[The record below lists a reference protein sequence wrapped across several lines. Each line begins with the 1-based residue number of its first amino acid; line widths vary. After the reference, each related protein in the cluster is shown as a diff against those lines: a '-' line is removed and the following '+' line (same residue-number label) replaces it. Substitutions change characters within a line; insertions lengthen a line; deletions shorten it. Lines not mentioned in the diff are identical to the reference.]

1 MRSLVPA
8 CLLSALLCIPLSG
21 CGSSDKHYT
30 LIGRVISK
38 VPATRS
44 VVVDHDE
51 IPGFMAA
58 MTMPYP
64 VADGVDLSG
73 IEPGD
78 RIRADIDV
86 KPDGQYSID
95 RIAVTDSSHRE
106 KAPKETKQLWPG
118 QEIPDIELVN
128 QDGQTLH
135 LSEFRGKT
143 LLLTFI
149 YTRCP
154 MPNFC
159 PRLSSLFASVN
170 RELAKNPKEYGR
182 TELLSVSIDPKYDT
196 PPVLR
201 KYGLAYLSDDAK
213 GFTHWQFTVPSP
225 ENLRKLADAFGLIYV
240 EEDNQISHTM
250 STVLIGPD
258 GKLVKTWTVS
268 DWTVAE
274 AMSAIQQVEN
284 AGD

>member
-128 QDGQTLH
+128 QDGQTLR

>member
-1 MRSLVPA
+1 MRSVVPA
-8 CLLSALLCIPLSG
+8 CLLSALLCIPLFG

-38 VPATRS
+38 VPATRA
-44 VVVDHDE
+44 VVVDHEE

-78 RIRADIDV
+78 RIRADIDL
-86 KPDGQYSID
+86 KPDGQYSLD

-118 QEIPDIELVN
+118 QEIPDVELVN
-128 QDGQTLH
+128 QDGKTVR

-159 PRLSSLFASVN
+159 PRLSSLFASLN
-170 RELAKNPKEYGR
+170 RELAKSPECER
-182 TELLSVSIDPKYDT
+182 TQLLSVSIDPKYDT

-201 KYGLAYLSDDAK
+201 RYGLAYLNDDTK
-213 GFTHWQFTVPSP
+213 GFAHWQFTVPSP

-250 STVLIGPD
+250 STVLIGPN
-258 GKLVKTWTVS
+258 GKLVRTWTVS

-274 AMSAIQQVEN
+274 AMSAIRQVED
-284 AGD
+284 ASH

>member
-1 MRSLVPA
+1 MRLSVRVYLLYA
-8 CLLSALLCIPLSG
+8 LLSIPLCG

-30 LIGRVISK
+30 LTGRVASK
-38 VPATRS
+38 VPATRAI
-44 VVVDHDE
+44 VVDHDE

-58 MTMPYP
+58 MTMPYT
-64 VADGVDLSG
+64 VAEGIELSG

-86 KPDGQYSID
+86 KPDGQYSLD
-95 RIAVTDSSHRE
+95 RISVTDSSHRD
-106 KAPKETKQLWPG
+106 KAAKETKQLWPG
-118 QEIPDIELVN
+118 QDVPDIEMVN
-128 QDGQTLH
+128 QDGKMVR
-135 LSEFRGKT
+135 LSEFRGKA
-143 LLLTFI
+143 LLLTSI

-170 RELAKNPKEYGR
+170 RELAKSPKEYER
-182 TELLSVSIDPKYDT
+182 TQLLSVSIDPKYDT

-201 KYGLAYLSDDAK
+201 KYGLAYLHEDPK
-213 GFTHWQFTVPSP
+213 GFAHWQFTAPSP
-225 ENLRKLADAFGLIYV
+225 ENLRKLADAFSLIYQ

-258 GKLVKTWTVS
+258 GKLAKTWIMS

-274 AMSAIQQVEN
+274 AMTAIQQVEN
-284 AGD
+284 ASH

>member
-8 CLLSALLCIPLSG
+8 CLLAMLLCIALFG
-21 CGSSDKHYT
+21 CGSSDRHYT

-38 VPATRS
+38 VPATRT
-44 VVVDHDE
+44 VIVDHEE

-58 MTMPYP
+58 MTMPYA

-86 KPDGQYSID
+86 KPDGQYSLD

-118 QEIPDIELVN
+118 QEIPDVELVN
-128 QDGQTLH
+128 QDGKTVR
-135 LSEFRGKT
+135 LSGFRGKT

-170 RELAKNPKEYGR
+170 RELAKSPKEYER
-182 TELLSVSIDPKYDT
+182 TQLLSVSIDPKYDT

-201 KYGLAYLSDDAK
+201 KYGLAYLNEDAK
-213 GFTHWQFTVPSP
+213 GFAHWQFTAPSP

-258 GKLVKTWTVS
+258 GKLAKTWIMS

-274 AMSAIQQVEN
+274 AMTAIQQVEN
-284 AGD
+284 ASD

>member
-8 CLLSALLCIPLSG
+8 CLLSAFLCIPFFG
-21 CGSSDKHYT
+21 CSSSDKHYT

-38 VPATRS
+38 VPATRA
-44 VVVDHDE
+44 VIVDHEE

-58 MTMPYP
+58 MTMPYA
-64 VADGVDLSG
+64 VEDGVDLSG

-86 KPDGQYSID
+86 KPDGQYSLD

-118 QEIPDIELVN
+118 QDIPDIELVN
-128 QDGQTLH
+128 QDGKMVH
-135 LSEFRGKT
+135 LAEFRGKT

-170 RELAKNPKEYGR
+170 RELAKSPKEYEH
-182 TELLSVSIDPKYDT
+182 TQLLSISIDPKYDT

-201 KYGLAYLSDDAK
+201 KYGLAYLNEDPK
-213 GFTHWQFTVPSP
+213 GFTRWQFTVPSP
-225 ENLRKLADAFGLIYV
+225 ENLRKLADAFGLVYV

-250 STVLIGPD
+250 STVLIGSD
-258 GKLVKTWTVS
+258 GKLAKTWIMS

-274 AMSAIQQVEN
+274 AMTAIQQVDN
-284 AGD
+284 ATH

>member
-8 CLLSALLCIPLSG
+8 CLLAALLCISLSG

-38 VPATRS
+38 VPATRA
-44 VVVDHDE
+44 VVVDHEE

-58 MTMPYP
+58 MTMPYA

-86 KPDGQYSID
+86 KPDGQYALD
-95 RIAVTDSSHRE
+95 RISVTDSSHRE

-118 QEIPDIELVN
+118 QEIPDVELVN
-128 QDGQTLH
+128 QDGKMVR

-159 PRLSSLFASVN
+159 PRLSSLFAAVN
-170 RELAKNPKEYGR
+170 RELAKSPKEYER
-182 TELLSVSIDPKYDT
+182 TQLLSVSIDPKYDT

-201 KYGLAYLSDDAK
+201 KYGLAYLNEDPK
-213 GFTHWQFTVPSP
+213 GFAHWQFTAPSP

-258 GKLVKTWTVS
+258 GKLAKTWNMS

-274 AMSAIQQVEN
+274 AMTAIQQVEN
-284 AGD
+284 ASR

>member
-1 MRSLVPA
+1 MRSVVPA
-8 CLLSALLCIPLSG
+8 CLLVGLLCIGLFG

-38 VPATRS
+38 VPATRA
-44 VVVDHDE
+44 VVVDHEE

-78 RIRADIDV
+78 RIRADIDL
-86 KPDGQYSID
+86 KPDGQYSLD

-118 QEIPDIELVN
+118 QKIPDVELVN
-128 QDGQTLH
+128 QDGKMVY
-135 LSEFRGKT
+135 LSQFRGKT

-170 RELAKNPKEYGR
+170 RELAKSPKEYEH
-182 TELLSVSIDPKYDT
+182 TQLLSVSIDPKYADLQ
-196 PPVLR
+196 PKCGR
-201 KYGLAYLSDDAK
+201 GRSNSDRCTRRLHGA
-213 GFTHWQFTVPSP
+213 
-225 ENLRKLADAFGLIYV
+225 N
-240 EEDNQISHTM
+240 
-250 STVLIGPD
+250 
-258 GKLVKTWTVS
+258 
-268 DWTVAE
+268 
-274 AMSAIQQVEN
+274 
-284 AGD
+284 